1 MAAFTTI
8 AAAAGLA
15 MSAAGT
21 TKNFVDA
28 GKARRDAKDASDKA
42 SKAFEE
48 ANKKLEINYLKGLP
62 IQKEP
67 YELAR
72 EAGISGAY
80 QVLQAGREGELRG
93 VASTAGRAQLL
104 NQQQQNQIRM
114 GMGQELQGLQ
124 RAAAAEESRLQG
136 ARARLNLAEAT
147 GFQGMAADARAR
159 QQALNQAGAEGL
171 VNVGTQAMKLAPL
184 YSAASD
190 STSQFDPTDASMG
203 KLDRTFNPS
212 NTARFL
218 GADIPGVDLI
228 NKLPIKSPSELIF
241 PDGVTMPAINPAPSP
256 GLAASPLYQL
266 SQQYDSVTGRL
277 IQ

>member
-1 MAAFTTI
+1 MGLATGLAI
-8 AAAAGLA
+8 AGLA
-15 MSAAGT
+15 VSAAGT
-21 TKNFVDA
+21 TKSFVEA
-28 GKARRDAKDASDKA
+28 GKARRDAQDASDKA
-42 SKAFEE
+42 TKAFEE
-48 ANKKLEINYLKGLP
+48 AEKKLEVNYLKGLS

-72 EAGISGAY
+72 EAGISGAA

-159 QQALNQAGAEGL
+159 QQALNQAGAQGL
-171 VNVGTQAMKLAPL
+171 LNVGTQAMKLAPL

-190 STSQFDPTDASMG
+190 STSQFDPTNKSFEQVES
-203 KLDRTFNPS
+203 KFNPS

-218 GADIPGVDLI
+218 GADIPSVSYI
-228 NKLPIKSPSELIF
+228 QEQPMSELIF
-241 PDGVTMPAINPAPSP
+241 PDGVTMPAINPTP
-256 GLAASPLYQL
+256 L

>member
-1 MAAFTTI
+1 MGLATGLAI
-8 AAAAGLA
+8 AGLA
-15 MSAAGT
+15 VSAAGT
-21 TKNFVDA
+21 TKSFVEA

-42 SKAFEE
+42 TKAFEE
-48 ANKKLEINYLKGLP
+48 AEKKLEVNYLKGLS

-72 EAGISGAY
+72 EAGISGAA

-136 ARARLNLAEAT
+136 AKARLNLSEAT

-159 QQALNQAGAEGL
+159 QQALNQAGAQGL
-171 VNVGTQAMKLAPL
+171 VNIGTQAMKLPGLYGSSKPPATGEAGLLEL
-184 YSAASD
+184 YSDKGKMDTLSAISARLGDNPSFSD
-190 STSQFDPTDASMG
+190 VFGSVSSSPVIPFDPNSVEV
-203 KLDRTFNPS
+203 LEE
-212 NTARFL
+212 
-218 GADIPGVDLI
+218 DI
-228 NKLPIKSPSELIF
+228 IF
-241 PDGVTMPAINPAPSP
+241 EM
-256 GLAASPLYQL
+256 
-266 SQQYDSVTGRL
+266 
-277 IQ
+277 

>member
-1 MAAFTTI
+1 MGLATGLAI
-8 AAAAGLA
+8 AGLA
-15 MSAAGT
+15 VSAAGT
-21 TKNFVDA
+21 TKSFVEA
-28 GKARRDAKDASDKA
+28 GKARRDAQDASDKA
-42 SKAFEE
+42 TKAFEE
-48 ANKKLEINYLKGLP
+48 AEKKLEVNYLKGLS

-72 EAGISGAY
+72 EAGISGAA

-159 QQALNQAGAEGL
+159 QRALNQAGAQGL
-171 VNVGTQAMKLAPL
+171 VNIGTQAMKLAPL
-184 YSAASD
+184 YSGASD
-190 STSQFDPTDASMG
+190 STFQFDPTNKSFEEVES
-203 KLDRTFNPS
+203 RFNPLNDTGRS
-212 NTARFL
+212 L
-218 GADIPGVDLI
+218 EADIPGVNLI

-241 PDGVTMPAINPAPSP
+241 PDGVTMPAINPAPSQ